1 MFLQGDTATWI
12 VVGLSIGAAVLSVL
26 LAALVVGFLLRSR
39 RRSPAAELEAL
50 LRESSQRTEAMVA
63 DLAGALER
71 AREEG
76 ERSRRLAAIGASI
89 DFDDVLA
96 NTLEAASTLPG
107 VDAAMILVPQAERE
121 DEPVVAMIGMSA
133 EEAARQAATTRGGGE
148 GRQARA
154 LTVRYRY
161 PAEEAGAGDDP
172 ISGGIVVPLPAPG
185 VESVG
190 TLAVFWRGPDRDV
203 SDEEVAA
210 IEEVAK
216 RAGPAI
222 ENARRFREARQ
233 LADLDAL
240 TGLHNRRFFHETL
253 AREVARAQRYDRRLA
268 LVVFDIDDF
277 KAINDKVGHLA
288 GDAVLAQVAERVQSV
303 VRGSDVACRVGGDE
317 FAVILPES
325 TLADAEQLYRRLQFA
340 VASRPAGAAERIHLS
355 AGIAELTPADDA
367 VSFFERSDEAL
378 YRAKDAGK
386 GQVVAANGRRG

>member
-1 MFLQGDTATWI
+1 MLLQGDTATSI
-12 VVGLSIGAAVLSVL
+12 VVGLSIGATL
-26 LAALVVGFLLRSR
+26 LAVFIALVVLVFLLRAR
-39 RRSPAAELEAL
+39 RTPPAQLDVL
-50 LRESSQRTEAMVA
+50 LRESTQRTEAMVA
-63 DLAGALER
+63 DLAGALDR
-71 AREEG
+71 AREES
-76 ERSRRLAAIGASI
+76 ERSHRLAAIGASI

-96 NTLEAASTLPG
+96 NALEAARRLQG
-107 VDAAMILVPQAERE
+107 VDAAMIVVPQAERE
-121 DEPVVAMIGMSA
+121 DEPVVAMVGMSA
-133 EEAARQAATTRGGGE
+133 EEAARQSATSPGTADGK
-148 GRQARA
+148 QARA

-161 PAEEAGAGDDP
+161 PADEGAAESP
-172 ISGGIVVPLPAPG
+172 ISGGIVVPIPAQAG
-185 VESVG
+185 ESLG
-190 TLAVFWRGPDRDV
+190 TLGVFWRGADRDV

-253 AREVARAQRYDRRLA
+253 AREVARAQRYERSLA
-268 LVVFDIDDF
+268 LIVFDIDDF

-325 TLADAEQLYRRLQFA
+325 TLQDAEQLYRRLQFA

-355 AGIAELTPADDA
+355 AGIAELAPSDDA
-367 VSFFERSDEAL
+367 VGFFERSDEAL

-386 GQVVAANGRRG
+386 GQVVAATSNS

>member
-1 MFLQGDTATWI
+1 MHLQGDTATWI
-12 VVGLSIGAAVLSVL
+12 LVGFSIGAAVLATVVAIVVL
-26 LAALVVGFLLRSR
+26 AVLLRSR
-39 RRSPAAELEAL
+39 RGPPQAELDFL
-50 LRESSQRTEAMVA
+50 LRESSQRTEAMVT

-71 AREEG
+71 ARHET

-89 DFDDVLA
+89 DFDDVLT

-107 VDAAMILVPQAERE
+107 VDAAMVVVPQAERD

-133 EEAARQAATTRGGGE
+133 EEAARQSASAGTPD

-161 PAEEAGAGDDP
+161 PAEEAGGDGNP

-185 VESVG
+185 GEPLG
-190 TLAVFWRGPDRDV
+190 TLSVFWRGVDRDV
-203 SDEEVAA
+203 PDEEVAA

-268 LVVFDIDDF
+268 LIVFDIDDF

-288 GDAVLAQVAERVQSV
+288 GDSVLAQVAERVRSV

-340 VASRPAGAAERIHLS
+340 VASRPAGAAERLHLS
-355 AGIAELTPADDA
+355 AGIAELTASDDA
-367 VSFFERSDEAL
+367 VAFFERSDEAL
-378 YRAKDAGK
+378 YRAKEAGK
-386 GQVVAANGRRG
+386 GQVVAANGRR

>member
-1 MFLQGDTATWI
+1 MLLQGDTATSI
-12 VVGLSIGAAVLSVL
+12 VVGLSIGAAVLAVL
-26 LAALVVGFLLRSR
+26 IALVVLVFLIRSR
-39 RRSPAAELEAL
+39 RTSPAAELDLL
-50 LRESSQRTEAMVA
+50 LRESTQRTEAMVA

-71 AREEG
+71 AREES
-76 ERSRRLAAIGASI
+76 ERSHRLAAIGASI

-96 NTLEAASTLPG
+96 NALEAARRLPA
-107 VDAAMILVPQAERE
+107 VDAAMIVVPQAERE
-121 DEPVVAMIGMSA
+121 DEPVVAMVGMSA
-133 EEAARQAATTRGGGE
+133 EEAARQSATNPGTADGT
-148 GRQARA
+148 QARA

-161 PAEEAGAGDDP
+161 PAEEGAAESP
-172 ISGGIVVPLPAPG
+172 ISGGIVVPIPAPG
-185 VESVG
+185 GDSLG
-190 TLAVFWRGPDRDV
+190 TLGVFWRGVDRDV

-253 AREVARAQRYDRRLA
+253 AREVTRAQRYERSLA
-268 LVVFDIDDF
+268 LIVFDIDDF

-325 TLADAEQLYRRLQFA
+325 TLQDAEQLYRRLQFA

-355 AGIAELTPADDA
+355 AGIAEFVPSDDA

-386 GQVVAANGRRG
+386 GQVVAATTQG

>member
-1 MFLQGDTATWI
+1 MFLQGDITTWI
-12 VVGLSIGAAVLSVL
+12 VVGLSIGAAVLAVL
-26 LAALVVGFLLRSR
+26 VAVLVLGFLLRSR
-39 RRSPAAELEAL
+39 RTPPAAELDVL
-50 LRESSQRTEAMVA
+50 LRESSRRTEAMVA

-71 AREEG
+71 ARDES
-76 ERSRRLAAIGASI
+76 ERSQRLAAIAASI

-96 NTLEAASTLPG
+96 NALEAASTLPG
-107 VDAAMILVPQAERE
+107 VDAAMIVVPQAERE

-133 EEAARQAATTRGGGE
+133 EEAARQSATSPGTPEGG
-148 GRQARA
+148 QARA

-161 PAEEAGAGDDP
+161 PAEGGEGENP
-172 ISGGIVVPLPAPG
+172 ISGGIVVPVPAQG
-185 VESVG
+185 AESLG
-190 TLAVFWRGPDRDV
+190 TLAVFWRGTDRDV

-210 IEEVAK
+210 IEDVAK

-253 AREVARAQRYDRRLA
+253 AREVARAQRYERRLA
-268 LVVFDIDDF
+268 LIIFDIDDF

-325 TLADAEQLYRRLQFA
+325 TLEDAEQLYRRLQFA
-340 VASRPAGAAERIHLS
+340 VASRPAGAAERIHVS
-355 AGIAELTPADDA
+355 AGIAEVTPSDDA
-367 VSFFERSDEAL
+367 VSFFERSDDAL

-386 GQVVAANGRRG
+386 GQVVAANGRG